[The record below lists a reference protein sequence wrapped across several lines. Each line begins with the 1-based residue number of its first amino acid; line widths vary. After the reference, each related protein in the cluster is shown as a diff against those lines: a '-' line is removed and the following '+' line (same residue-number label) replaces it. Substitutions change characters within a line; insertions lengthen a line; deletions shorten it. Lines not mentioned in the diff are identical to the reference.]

1 MFMPLLVRLIDSEV
15 EVIDGAVPQVSDCI
29 EDGSSIL
36 EEVSSSR
43 LSIDEQVLLPDLH
56 IDPIHGNSQP
66 DGELRGAEQACLM
79 GPPGARLGHPNSG
92 AAPDLTHRDRKDHVL
107 AVRGG
112 MPLAGEGRGDFVI
125 GKAIAGKIEHT
136 ITHFCPSREL
146 EDGVDSQFD
155 FEIGHSAAPPDDPD
169 LSDIVLTA
177 VEHNFVNKTPQ

>member
-1 MFMPLLVRLIDSEV
+1 MLMPLLVRLTDSEV
-15 EVIDGAVPQVSDCI
+15 EAIDGVVPEVSDCI
-29 EDGSSIL
+29 EDDSSVL

-43 LSIDEQVLLPDLH
+43 LSIDEQALLPDLH
-56 IDPIHGNSQP
+56 IDPIHGDIQP
-66 DGELRGAEQACLM
+66 DGELRRAEQACLM

-107 AVRGG
+107 AVRGA
-112 MPLAGEGRGDFVI
+112 MTFAGEGRGDFVI
-125 GKAIAGKIEHT
+125 GKTIAGEIEHT

-146 EDGVDSQFD
+146 EDGVDPHFD
-155 FEIGHSAAPPDDPD
+155 FEICHSAAPPDDPD